1 MVHSVPQRFEAQ
13 SMQIEFLG
21 DYIHIDH
28 GRGLV
33 IRPDGMKAQW
43 DLISDLCHEYG
54 CGRVLVES
62 IAPERHLDTIS
73 AFESGI
79 EASAAYPGLA
89 VAICFY
95 DYEPD
100 ETSELFITAAR
111 NRGARVKFFSD
122 KNAALRWLGVES

>member
-1 MVHSVPQRFEAQ
+1 MKV
-13 SMQIEFLG
+13 EFHG

-28 GRGLV
+28 GTGLV
-33 IRPDGMKAQW
+33 IEPGGLKKLWAY
-43 DLISDLCHEYG
+43 IGELCEEYG
-54 CGRVLVES
+54 CGRVLVEANS
-62 IAPERHLDTIS
+62 PQRHLDTIS

-79 EASAAYPGLA
+79 EAAAAYPDLA
-89 VAICFY
+89 IAICFY

-122 KNAALRWLGVES
+122 RKIALRWLGIDR